1 HGGRGLNQ
9 RLDALRGVDLEL
21 GFSRAL
27 HLQSQRILGWGLSVI
42 RRDELGLHREIACTV
57 WGELH
62 TRGVVLQRAGDPLA
76 VDQELHGAFCPLRVF
91 RRGDGRA
98 NADRLTGANWAG
110 LIRAQ
115 LDGRTGDGID
125 RDRSAGRARREC
137 AARRGGELRGDLL
150 LPWVRAGGQL
160 SGGDTRIHLRRHRR
174 ITQAETDGALGALR
188 HGGLDLHA
196 RTRPGHSR
204 ERRRSGRRP
213 DLRPS
218 PWWWRWL
225 A

>member
-1 HGGRGLNQ
+1 LGG
-9 RLDALRGVDLEL
+9 
-21 GFSRAL
+21 S
-27 HLQSQRILGWGLSVI
+27 LSVI
-42 RRDELGLHREIACTV
+42 RRDELGLHREVAFTV

-115 LDGRTGDGID
+115 LDRRASDRID

-137 AARRGGELRGDLL
+137 AAWRGGELRGDLL
-150 LPWVRAGGQL
+150 LPWVRSGGQL
-160 SGGDTRIHLRRHRR
+160 SGGDTIVDPRRHRR
-174 ITQAETDGALGALR
+174 ITQAEADGALSALR

-196 RTRPGHSR
+196 RTRRGILGNLDVQAGVLACDRHGGG
-204 ERRRSGRRP
+204 GRGWLEFTGV
-213 DLRPS
+213 LR
-218 PWWWRWL
+218 L
-225 A
+225 EVGL